1 MPATASISS
10 SFEIPFVIDSAGT
23 YNVTI
28 GRTAR
33 ITGIRVY
40 NGAGTPNV
48 TITKNGGVVQVS
60 LGGAVATA
68 TNAWLDV
75 PLDGTNTAFTATDFL
90 RVVTANASTT
100 AVVVTCIGNPA
111 QALTV
116 S

>member
-10 SFEIPFVIDSAGT
+10 SFEIPVVIDGAGT
-23 YNVTI
+23 YNLTI

-48 TITKNGGVVQVS
+48 TITKNGTANIS

-75 PLDGTNTAFTATDFL
+75 PLDGANTAFTATDFL
-90 RVVTANASTT
+90 RVVTANLSTT
-100 AVVVTCIGNPA
+100 AAVVTCIGNPA

>member
-10 SFEIPFVIDSAGT
+10 SFEIPVVIDGAGT
-23 YNVTI
+23 YNLTI

-48 TITKNGGVVQVS
+48 TITKNGTANVS
-60 LGGAVATA
+60 LGGAVTTA

-75 PLDGTNTAFTATDFL
+75 PLDGANTAFTATDFL

-100 AVVVTCIGNPA
+100 AVVVTCVGNPA

-116 S
+116 T

>member
-10 SFEIPFVIDSAGT
+10 TFEIPVVIDSAGT
-23 YNVTI
+23 YNLTI

-48 TITKNGGVVQVS
+48 TITKNGTANVS

-68 TNAWLDV
+68 TNAWLDL
-75 PLDGTNTAFTATDFL
+75 PLDGANTAFTATDFL
-90 RVVTANASTT
+90 RVVTANLSTT

>member
-10 SFEIPFVIDSAGT
+10 SFEIPVVIDGAGT
-23 YNVTI
+23 YNLTI

-48 TITKNGGVVQVS
+48 TITKNGTANVS

-68 TNAWLDV
+68 TNAWLDL
-75 PLDGTNTAFTATDFL
+75 PLDGANTAFTATDFL
-90 RVVTANASTT
+90 RVVTANLSTT

>member
-1 MPATASISS
+1 MAATASISS
-10 SFEIPFVIDSAGT
+10 SFEIPFVITAAGT
-23 YNVTI
+23 DNVTI

-33 ITGIRVY
+33 ITAIRVY

-48 TITKNGGVVQVS
+48 TITKNGTANIS
-60 LGGAVATA
+60 LGGAVATL

-116 S
+116 T

>member
-1 MPATASISS
+1 MSATASISS
-10 SFEIPFVIDSAGT
+10 SFEIPVVIAAAGT
-23 YNVTI
+23 YNITI

-40 NGAGTPNV
+40 NGAGTPDV
-48 TITKNGGVVQVS
+48 TITKNGSANIS

-68 TNAWLDV
+68 TNAWLDL

-90 RVVTANASTT
+90 RIVTANASTT

-116 S
+116 T

>member
-1 MPATASISS
+1 MAATASISS

-48 TITKNGGVVQVS
+48 TITKNGTANVS

-68 TNAWLDV
+68 TNAWLDL
-75 PLDGTNTAFTATDFL
+75 PLDGANTAFTATDFL
-90 RVVTANASTT
+90 RVVTANLSTT
-100 AVVVTCIGNPA
+100 AVVVTCVGNPA